1 MKQWR
6 IARTILM
13 FIVVVVTFVAGFISF
28 KHGDATDKLI
38 FVTYAIS
45 CVLGLPTLLKDM
57 SKEYTGKP
65 EPKRFVRNRFVAYAI
80 ASAALSLGTFWL
92 ITLTADNVALL
103 SESLGGSH
111 RWWIAILLAIYW
123 VLFMAI
129 ELFMFYL
136 PQRLGYEDEYDT
148 EKEESKANKESIII
162 GGVAVAF
169 VVPLIMTVAPMM
181 PSPDASVTVPRVSLS
196 LGEATSEA

>member
-1 MKQWR
+1 
-6 IARTILM
+6 M

-65 EPKRFVRNRFVAYAI
+65 EPMRFVRNRFVAYAI

-92 ITLTADNVALL
+92 ITLTTDNVALL

-136 PQRLGYEDEYDT
+136 PQRLGYEDEYDS
-148 EKEESKANKESIII
+148 EEEESKANKEATTI
-162 GGVAVAF
+162 GVIAAIFIAVAALLPRF
-169 VVPLIMTVAPMM
+169 VPAIYDYISSGVYDIAVVVIAAVGIIVYLLKRY
-181 PSPDASVTVPRVSLS
+181 S
-196 LGEATSEA
+196 